1 MLMHPWDRALDDA
14 EWRAWIDDGHDF
26 GQLVVNGGRGVVD
39 GDPEPPLVIPT
50 HFCAGDEQTVLVHL
64 ARPNPVWP
72 AIARSPLVVLS
83 VVDDY
88 AYIPA
93 TWRAKDGIP
102 PEDGV
107 PTSYYAAV
115 QFTCRAELVDDPEAK
130 AELLRRQLAHF
141 QPRGDHATVAVDAA
155 PYGPL
160 LAGIRGL
167 RLHVSSVVAKFKYDD
182 QKPRELREA
191 VAGRLVARD
200 TGRDASAAAEQRRRL
215 ASIGTWTP
223 AERRP

>member
-14 EWRAWIDDGHDF
+14 ESRAWIDDGHDF
-26 GQLVVNGGRGVVD
+26 GQLVVNGSPG
-39 GDPEPPLVIPT
+39 PPLVVPT
-50 HFCAGDEQTVLVHL
+50 HFCGDGQTLLVHL

-72 AIARSPLVVLS
+72 AIARDPLVVLS

-93 TWRAKDGIP
+93 TWRAKDGVP
-102 PEDGV
+102 PENGV

-115 QFTCRAELVDDPEAK
+115 QFTCRAELVDEPEAK

-141 QPRGDHATVAVDAA
+141 QPGGDHAAVAVGAD
-155 PYGPL
+155 PYGPM

-167 RLHVSSVVAKFKYDD
+167 RLHVSSVVAKFTYDD
-182 QKPRELREA
+182 QKPRQLREA
-191 VAGRLVARD
+191 VAERLLGRD
-200 TGRDASAAAEQRRRL
+200 TGRDDSAAREQRRRL
-215 ASIGTWTP
+215 AAIGTWTP
-223 AERRP
+223 ADRRP